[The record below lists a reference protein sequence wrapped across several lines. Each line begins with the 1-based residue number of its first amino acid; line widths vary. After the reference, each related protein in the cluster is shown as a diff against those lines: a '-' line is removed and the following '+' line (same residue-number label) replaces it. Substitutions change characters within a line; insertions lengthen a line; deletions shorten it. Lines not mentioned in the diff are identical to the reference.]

1 MRNKFYIVLSW
12 FTLPFLW
19 FYRNRLRV
27 LAYHTV
33 NNPTNFEKQLNYI
46 STHFTVITPIELKE
60 HLYHNKKLLKN
71 AVLITFDD
79 GDSTVLENGLPLL
92 EKYNFPATLF
102 VITELVGTSKP
113 FWWYEME
120 QLLDKSSANSK
131 VWEVKKIPNA
141 ERVAYLDEIR
151 NKNQRKITQRQL
163 TLEELKLMQS
173 KNITIA
179 NHSHTHPMFDKST
192 SEELDFEMQMTSNY
206 LLENGFEHE
215 LFAYPNGNY
224 DLESEKILKK
234 HGIKFAFLFDH
245 FINAKNINPLR
256 ISRIRV
262 NTEDNLN
269 EFKTKV
275 TGQHSLIMN
284 FNKK

>member
-1 MRNKFYIVLSW
+1 MRNKLYSVLSY
-12 FTLPFLW
+12 FSLPFLW
-19 FYRNRLRV
+19 FYKNRLRV

-33 NNPTNFEKQLNYI
+33 NNPINFENQLKYI
-46 STHFTVITPIELKE
+46 STHFNVITPTELKE
-60 HLYHNKKLLKN
+60 HLDNHKKLPKN

-79 GDSTVLENGLPLL
+79 GDTSVLENGLSLL
-92 EKYNFPATLF
+92 EKYNMPAILF
-102 VITELVGTSKP
+102 IITELLGTSKP
-113 FWWYEME
+113 FWWYEIE
-120 QLLDKSSANSK
+120 QLLDKSIANSK

-141 ERVAYLDEIR
+141 ERVAYLEEIR
-151 NKNQRKITQRQL
+151 KANQKKVTQRQL
-163 TLEELKLMQS
+163 TLEELKLLHS

-192 SEELDFEMQMTSNY
+192 SEELDFEMKMTANF
-206 LLENGFEHE
+206 LIVNGFEHE

-234 HGIKFAFLFDH
+234 HSIKFAFLFDH
-245 FINAKNINPLR
+245 LINVKKINPLR